1 MKKRNIYLTRQH
13 FLFMLCAALAV
24 HIIMGAAYMLSP
36 SLKVNK
42 VPVHVLNIKLGS
54 GDAMAM
60 TDSYEAVESEKT
72 ITRASASQPVPVPP
86 PHENARVKS
95 AEPKPVKAKDAPTKA
110 PAQEQNAATPAAAKQ
125 GETNT
130 IKAYAPTGSAAQAPL
145 SSNTEPAQYIR
156 RQGDAR
162 GQGDGSPIGNSLDSQ
177 AVMMQRYTQLIST
190 WINRQKALMNR
201 ALQPGMRGNIVVRL
215 RIDRRG
221 KIHMFK
227 LDKATGVPSV
237 DAAAADMVRAADPVP
252 PVPSTYPGGNMF
264 EFLIPINYSSQQ

>member
-72 ITRASASQPVPVPP
+72 ISRASASQPVPVPP

-95 AEPKPVKAKDAPTKA
+95 AEPKAVKAKDAPAKA

-125 GETNT
+125 GETNA

-145 SSNTEPAQYIR
+145 SSNAEPAQYIR

>member
-86 PHENARVKS
+86 PHENARVKN

-110 PAQEQNAATPAAAKQ
+110 PAKEQNAATPAAAKQ